1 MTIWGLMSDFRLL
14 TSILRPSGIALFI
27 LCGEAAT
34 FIPNSSFLI
43 YAKLS
48 SPIKGRYALRANP
61 LILSPL
67 IFFSF
72 SCYNVKKV

>member
-1 MTIWGLMSDFRLL
+1 MSDIRLL
-14 TSILRPSGIALFI
+14 TSDFYPPAFGHRPIHI
-27 LCGEAAT
+27 RGEAAT